1 MFTRKN
7 KMLLRLRTLST
18 TVARRFA
25 SSTAGKPIECLA
37 AVAWKPE
44 PDYATKPALSLEK
57 VIVAA
62 PGENEVRVRIDF
74 ATLCGTD
81 LQAVAGKDGEAH
93 FPSVLGHESSGT
105 VESVGPGVTTVK
117 PGDKVIPT
125 YQAQCFASD
134 LERDACPRCRG
145 YREGKTNLCGKIR
158 GFTGAGVMRGG
169 GVRFQAADGGEELS
183 HFMGISCFSQYTVLH
198 EESAAKIRDDAPL
211 EKAPLLACALP
222 TGYGAVFNTAKVEA
236 GSSIAVF
243 GVGTVGLAI
252 VEACKRAGAK
262 RIIAIDTN
270 PEKFDRAVSFG
281 ATDCV
286 NPKDFEGPI
295 QDVIIGMTN
304 GGVDYSFEVT
314 GSVDVMRAAL
324 ECAHIGWGKS
334 VVIGVAASG
343 QEIST
348 RPFQLVTGRTW
359 TGTAFGGYRSREG
372 VPQLMDDY
380 MDGKF
385 DIDPYITHNVPLR
398 DINEAFRLLDAGESL
413 RTIIW
418 MHEDPPHIGAVPK

>member
-1 MFTRKN
+1 M
-7 KMLLRLRTLST
+7 LRLPLLSRFAT
-18 TVARRFA
+18 AAAAGRRFA

-37 AVAWKPE
+37 AVAWQPE
-44 PDYATKPALSLEK
+44 PDYATTAPLTLEQ
-57 VIVAA
+57 VVVDP
-62 PGENEVRVRIDF
+62 PGANEVRVRIDY

-81 LQAVAGKDGEAH
+81 LQALAGKDGEAH
-93 FPSVLGHESSGT
+93 FPFVLGHESSGT

-134 LERDACPRCRG
+134 LESDACPRCRG

-158 GFTGAGVMRGG
+158 SFTGAGVMRNG
-169 GVRFQAADGGEELS
+169 GVRFQAADGKKIN

-211 EKAPLLACALP
+211 EKVPLLACALP

-236 GSSIAVF
+236 GSSVAVF

-262 RIIAIDTN
+262 RIIAIDKN
-270 PEKFDRAVSFG
+270 PEKFDRAMAFG

-286 NPKDFEGPI
+286 NPADFDGPI
-295 QDVIIGMTN
+295 QDAIVDMTS

-314 GSVDVMRAAL
+314 GNVDVMRAAL
-324 ECAHIGWGKS
+324 ECSHIGWGKS
-334 VVIGVAASG
+334 VVIGVAAAG
-343 QEIST
+343 KEIAT
-348 RPFQLVTGRTW
+348 RPFQLITGRTW

-372 VPQLMDDY
+372 CPQLVDDY

-385 DIDPYITHNVPLR
+385 DIDPYITHNLPFR
-398 DINEAFRLLDAGESL
+398 DINEAFRLLSAGESL

-418 MHEDPPHIGAVPK
+418 MHDDPPHIGAVP